1 MGLKERVIL
10 FIEHSGLNKAE
21 FERIVGLSNDAVN
34 KMSDNTRKSTLDK
47 ISNIFPDLNINW
59 LRTGEGEMLKT
70 GSINIKGDTN
80 IANSGSISGRINSN
94 CDIEALYKKIQELE
108 KENSELKNN
117 LYEMSMTN
125 GKLVLELS
133 KLHRKK

>member
-21 FERIVGLSNDAVN
+21 FERVVGLSNDAVN

-47 ISNIFPDLNINW
+47 LSNAFPELNINW
-59 LRTGEGEMLKT
+59 LRTGEGEMIKT
-70 GSINIKGDTN
+70 GSINIKGDANT
-80 IANSGSISGRINSN
+80 ANSGSISGGINSTYN
-94 CDIEALYKKIQELE
+94 IESLYKRIKELE

-125 GKLVLELS
+125 GKLALELS
-133 KLHRKK
+133 KLHRKE

>member
-1 MGLKERVIL
+1 MTNIDVKLIRNRLGLSQVELGKMIGVSRNTIANYEKGGVIPESKRDIL
-10 FIEHSGLNKAE
+10 LNLINKSENANKAHGY
-21 FERIVGLSNDAVN
+21 ILTSG
-34 KMSDNTRKSTLDK
+34 DNN
-47 ISNIFPDLNINW
+47 ISN
-59 LRTGEGEMLKT
+59 T
-70 GSINIKGDTN
+70 GSIG
-80 IANSGSISGRINSN
+80 GSINSN
-94 CDIEALYKKIQELE
+94 NDIEKLKRRIKELE